1 MNHSV
6 YLFGDLGSG
15 FSQYPDDFTKRFF
28 QVRLSELTT
37 ATQIALHREGNIIY
51 YSYYRRLLGGTAS
64 NHYIGISVCFNSVFT
79 KEVNSLFGVF
89 EQCITDLAVSGK
101 IIEFSTDGD
110 LLASTNSF
118 SLRREEVERISSLV
132 TDAINRLPSSSFMA
146 LPPVNYGS
154 DRDDVRCCVLEE
166 SETHIPK
173 FLCDVN
179 NILILKDKDY
189 KTSQFVGF
197 AKQLSELYDSNQ
209 TLEQENARLKN
220 QVTELNRK
228 KKQYRLVTFLSFI
241 ALVAIAFIIF
251 FRQNVIELQSVVE
264 DKESIINTKEQRIET
279 LKSEVSKKD
288 ASISSLKKKIAD
300 KESQIS
306 KMDSFLVDFA
316 ASSVCPISISDIELK
331 GGDGD
336 WGDPIYSSNTTYIY
350 SRMKAH
356 SLIDGSVDIFVKFY
370 TPNGLSRNSSG
381 DSYSYSC
388 SVNLQK
394 NQANTIYANGWGG
407 DTKGFWKSGS
417 YRIEFWYKDT
427 CLGAKYYTIR

>member
-6 YLFGDLGSG
+6 YIFGDLGNG
-15 FSQYPDDFTKRFF
+15 FSQYPDDFTRKFF
-28 QVRLSELTT
+28 QVKSSELTA

-51 YSYYRRLLGGTAS
+51 YSYYRRLLGGTIS
-64 NHYIGISVCFNSVFT
+64 NHFIGISVCFNSIFT
-79 KEVNSLFGVF
+79 KELNALFRVF
-89 EQCITDLAVSGK
+89 EQCITDIAVSGK
-101 IIEFSTDGD
+101 LIEFSKDGD
-110 LLASTNSF
+110 LLSSTDSF
-118 SLRREEVERISSLV
+118 CLMREEIERVSSFV
-132 TDAINRLPSSSFMA
+132 SVAVNKIPSSSFIN
-146 LPPVNYGS
+146 LPPVNYGADKDKICS
-154 DRDDVRCCVLEE
+154 CALEDAE
-166 SETHIPK
+166 AHLPK
-173 FLCDVN
+173 LLFDTN

-189 KTSQFVGF
+189 KSSQFVGF

-209 TLEQENARLKN
+209 TLEKENARLKN
-220 QVTELNRK
+220 QVAELNRK
-228 KKQYRLVTFLSFI
+228 KKQYRLVTLLSFI
-241 ALVAIAFIIF
+241 ALVAIALIIF

-306 KMDSFLVDFA
+306 KMDSFIVDFA

-356 SLIDGSVDIFVKFY
+356 SLTDGSVDIFVKFY
-370 TPNGLSRNSSG
+370 TPNGLSRSSSG
-381 DSYSYSC
+381 DTYSYSC

-394 NQANTIYANGWGG
+394 NQATTIYANGWGG

-417 YRIEFWYKDT
+417 YRIEFWYKDI